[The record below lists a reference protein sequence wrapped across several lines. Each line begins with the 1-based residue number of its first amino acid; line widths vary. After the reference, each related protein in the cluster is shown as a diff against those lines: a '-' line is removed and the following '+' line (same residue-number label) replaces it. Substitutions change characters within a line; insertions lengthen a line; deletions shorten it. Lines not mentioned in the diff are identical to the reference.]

1 MNDLPREF
9 PCVSMRNRSSS
20 STAMPFSPS
29 ASRWRGPPEERAITD
44 LTASLP
50 ADVLPHP
57 SDEEGR
63 LRDSTRAA
71 MLEETL
77 QLARYSAV
85 TQAAVVLALAMIFWD
100 IVSQA
105 YLSGLAT
112 GVTVLCAATL
122 AAARRYRDGVGEA
135 DGRPSAGEAFR
146 VLNLLAFGR
155 GLAWATM
162 PAVLLPAVDNAY
174 RVVVGAVCAALISHA
189 YVAGPVFSLAVLSV
203 TPVVVGM
210 FVGLAGCE
218 GPVGQYVAV
227 LLALYATF
235 VFVSAHRLCRHS
247 YQRIRD
253 RVVVQ
258 AQSETIELLLK
269 DFAEGTSDWLW
280 ETDNVG
286 RLRQSG
292 EAMTELLGIDPGR
305 HRHRTLHGF
314 LNDFADEAR
323 GGAGIDAVVEA
334 MEARL
339 PFRDRTVRLRTPAGR
354 RWLTLNG
361 RPVFDGHG
369 TFVGYR
375 GVGSD
380 ETASR
385 EAQERIAFLAGHD
398 NLTGLPNRSALQEAL
413 QALCTEASSGVS
425 RGALLYLDLDGF
437 KAVNDGRG
445 HLVGDRLLREVAQR
459 LADLCG
465 PDADAFRLG
474 GDEFAVV
481 ARGDG
486 RDRAEALAKGIV
498 ADLRRPFRID
508 EARLEIGV
516 SIGIAS
522 VPDDAI
528 DPSSLLSRADLALYS
543 AKAAGKGR
551 WHNFDPSLEER
562 LHRQRVLD
570 ADMRDALVADEME
583 LHYQPLVDMRSG
595 RVTGFEA
602 LLRWNKP
609 GHGWVSPGEVI
620 PIAEATGFIVEIGR
634 WALRRACTDARSWP
648 DLGVAVN
655 ISSIHVRMPC
665 FHEEVAAILRE
676 TGLPPERLEI
686 EITESVLLDH
696 GEEVLGNLN
705 RLRAQGVR
713 IALDD
718 FGTGYS
724 SLSYLT
730 EFPFDKVK
738 VDRSFV
744 RDLQGRPE
752 KVAVVEAIARMA
764 RALSMNVTVEGVE
777 TQAQLDVLRAK
788 RCDIAQGFLYSP
800 ARPASEILALVDR
813 IEEAAP
819 AMGRSR
825 DQAGMRTSFAL
836 V

>member
-1 MNDLPREF
+1 MN
-9 PCVSMRNRSSS
+9 
-20 STAMPFSPS
+20 
-29 ASRWRGPPEERAITD
+29 D

-50 ADVLPHP
+50 SNTQPP
-57 SDEEGR
+57 PPEEEGR
-63 LRDSTRAA
+63 LRAATRAA
-71 MLEETL
+71 MLAETL
-77 QLARYSAV
+77 QLGRYSAV
-85 TQAAVVLALAMIFWD
+85 TQAAVVLALAVMFWD
-100 IVSQA
+100 ITPHG
-105 YLSGLAT
+105 YLLGLAT
-112 GVTVLCAATL
+112 AVTGLCAAALVAT
-122 AAARRYRDGVGEA
+122 RRYRNGVGEG
-135 DGRPSAGEAFR
+135 DGRPSAREAFP
-146 VLNLLAFGR
+146 VLRLLALGR

-162 PAVLLPAVDNAY
+162 PAVLLPSIDNAY

-189 YVAGPVFSLAVLSV
+189 YVAGPVFSLALLSV
-203 TPVVVGM
+203 APVVVGM
-210 FVGLAGCE
+210 FIGLAGCE

-227 LLALYATF
+227 LLTIYATF
-235 VFVSAHRLCRHS
+235 VFISARRLCRYS

-292 EAMTELLGIDPGR
+292 ETLAGLLGLEPAVL
-305 HRHRTLHGF
+305 RHRTFQGL
-314 LNDFADEAR
+314 LVDFADNEKGSTGMDAVMEAIEAR
-323 GGAGIDAVVEA
+323 
-334 MEARL
+334 M

-361 RPVFDGHG
+361 RPVFDGRG

-380 ETASR
+380 VTAGR

-398 NLTGLPNRSALQEAL
+398 NLTGMPNRSAFQEAL
-413 QALCTEASSGVS
+413 QTLCNAASSGTC
-425 RGALLYLDLDGF
+425 RGVLLYLDLDGF
-437 KAVNDGRG
+437 KAVNDRRG
-445 HLVGDRLLREVAQR
+445 HLVGDRLLAQVAER
-459 LADLCG
+459 LTDLCG
-465 PDADAFRLG
+465 PDATAFRLG

-481 ARGDG
+481 LRSAGK
-486 RDRAEALAKGIV
+486 EETQVLAKAIV

-508 EARLEIGV
+508 EARLEVGV

-528 DPSSLLSRADLALYS
+528 DPSSLLARADLALYG

-551 WHNFDPSLEER
+551 WQNFDPSLEER
-562 LHRQRVLD
+562 VKRQRELD
-570 ADMRDALVADEME
+570 TDMREALAADEME
-583 LHYQPLVDMRSG
+583 LHYQPLVDMRNG
-595 RVTGFEA
+595 RVTGFEG

-609 GHGWVSPGEVI
+609 GQGWVSPGEII
-620 PIAEATGFIVEIGR
+620 PIAETTGFIVEIGR
-634 WALRRACTDARSWP
+634 WALRRACTDARQWP
-648 DLGVAVN
+648 NLGVAVN

-665 FHEEVAAILRE
+665 FHEEVAAILKE
-676 TGLPPERLEI
+676 TGLAPERLEI

-696 GEEVLGNLN
+696 GDEVLENLK
-705 RLRAQGVR
+705 RLRAHGVR

-813 IEEAAP
+813 IEDAAP
-819 AMGRSR
+819 AMSPSR
-825 DQAGMRTSFAL
+825 NQAWIRTEFAL